1 MQLSIP
7 RIGSILSVRHLAS
20 GVSVRAR
27 IIAIAVI
34 PVVGFLANGI
44 AFMSGERDVDSA
56 FDSVQRAAGL
66 ADASQEF
73 KAAIATMRVSAKD
86 FVAQPSQQLIKSFE
100 TGHEVAIKNLHL
112 INESVAVA
120 QRQNIAPFQQKLWEL
135 MTNFTD
141 LTKEQESLGFTDR
154 EGTRALMR
162 DAGTAVGDRKSVV

>member
-1 MQLSIP
+1 
-7 RIGSILSVRHLAS
+7 
-20 GVSVRAR
+20 
-27 IIAIAVI
+27 VI

-56 FDSVQRAAGL
+56 FDSVQQAAAL

-120 QRQNIAPFQQKLWEL
+120 QRQNIAPFQQKL
-135 MTNFTD
+135 
-141 LTKEQESLGFTDR
+141 
-154 EGTRALMR
+154 
-162 DAGTAVGDRKSVV
+162 